1 MDSERKKQ
9 EDDGYILKPP
19 DDYQQQQLQAN
30 RRSSMERNVQVP
42 TLKSLAERAR
52 NRRKIGESTDETSK
66 KHSLDVQKPDLG
78 KSEKEEV
85 CSERVGGQ
93 SARIFGNGDGP
104 QTEHNTVFNIESS
117 CSGRTSSLDSCGG
130 ESSSGLG
137 SSLTCSSSASEVV
150 ERDALSPSS
159 EQGDDVPDN
168 SNNNNG
174 PCKALLLAEDFKG
187 QMTAA
192 KRFLKMVRDGIK
204 DEDDTRVIKA
214 VETLVSDDESKI
226 LSDKSAPDHIGH
238 IIAKCGAGSPL
249 LDKCPP
255 CVQEVW
261 ANNLLVEFAKIREVV
276 RTYNFIAMDTEF
288 PGIVVRPPCSVRT
301 VGCVFPYELLKVNV
315 DRLKIIQLGV
325 TFMDKHGN
333 TPPGVCTWQFNFRF
347 SLTEDLYAPDSIS
360 LLTRCGIQFEKHAKC
375 GIDPLVFGEYFMSS
389 GMVTSDTVTYLTFHS
404 GFDFGYLIKLLS
416 NLPLPENEEKFFEL
430 MRIYFPVV
438 YDLKFLMKSV
448 DLHGGLQ
455 DIANQMGQQRVG
467 TQHQAGSDSL
477 LTGMTYFKLQTEV
490 FSGEIDAS
498 KYCGKLYGF
507 WVSAEDGRE
516 DGWNDEVGDLI
527 DSTSPKPLSSRST
540 NSGSVILRESA
551 TAPLHSVLNGETR

>member
-1 MDSERKKQ
+1 MVMMGQLMDSERKKQ
-9 EDDGYILKPP
+9 DDDGYILKPP
-19 DDYQQQQLQAN
+19 DDYQQQFQAN
-30 RRSSMERNVQVP
+30 RRNQMERNIQVP
-42 TLKSLAERAR
+42 TLKSLAERAGR
-52 NRRKIGESTDETSK
+52 GRRKSGESADDISKHRSPGDE
-66 KHSLDVQKPDLG
+66 KPDVG
-78 KSEKEEV
+78 KGDKEEA
-85 CSERVGGQ
+85 CLERVGGGGGQ
-93 SARIFGNGDGP
+93 SVRIFGNGDGP
-104 QTEHNTVFNIESS
+104 QTEHNTVYNIESS

-130 ESSSGLG
+130 ESTSGIG
-137 SSLTCSSSASEVV
+137 SSLTCSSSASEAV

-204 DEDDTRVIKA
+204 DEDDTRVIKV

-226 LSDKSAPDHIGH
+226 LNDKSAPDHIGH
-238 IIAKCGAGSPL
+238 TSKSSSPI
-249 LDKCPP
+249 LDKSPP

-261 ANNLLVEFAKIREVV
+261 ANNLLVEFAKIRQVV
-276 RTYNFIAMDTEF
+276 KTYNFIAMDTEF

-325 TFMDKHGN
+325 TFMDRNGN

-360 LLTRCGIQFEKHAKC
+360 LLTRCGIQFEKHAQC

-389 GMVTSDTVTYLTFHS
+389 GMVTSDSVTYLTFHS

-416 NLPLPENEEKFFEL
+416 NLPLPENEEKFFEM

-477 LTGMTYFKLQTEV
+477 LTGMTFFKLQTEV

-507 WVSAEDGRE
+507 WVHAEDGRE
-516 DGWNDEVGDLI
+516 DGWNEEVGDLI
-527 DSTSPKPLSSRST
+527 DSTSPKHQVHL
-540 NSGSVILRESA
+540 
-551 TAPLHSVLNGETR
+551 LHSSVQNGDTR